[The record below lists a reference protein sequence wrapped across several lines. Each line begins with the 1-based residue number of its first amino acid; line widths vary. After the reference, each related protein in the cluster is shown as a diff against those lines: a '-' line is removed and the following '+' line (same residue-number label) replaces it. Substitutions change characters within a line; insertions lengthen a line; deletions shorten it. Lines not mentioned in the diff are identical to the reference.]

1 MSTFKNKNS
10 GFALLYAV
18 LLTGVILT
26 ISLGLSSILTK
37 QIVLSSVGANSQK
50 AYYAANTI
58 KECVIHWGIYGGVTG
73 NPNATAFGGWV
84 EGADDGNLNFIDPSP
99 NAQITCGDTNL
110 DVTTDGEGQINGVKY
125 HKFIVGN
132 TNRCN
137 DLGELKAGAEV
148 FMYERSS
155 DNNGKNNP
163 ISEVIATGYSPNCEL
178 SSRRVERE
186 IRGLGEFSNPFEI
199 VSTP

>member
-1 MSTFKNKNS
+1 MSTLKNKNS

-73 NPNATAFGGWV
+73 NQDATAFGGWV
-84 EGADDGNLNFIDPSP
+84 EDADGNLNFTDPSP
-99 NAQITCGDTNL
+99 GAQITCGDTNL
-110 DVTTDGEGQINGVKY
+110 DVSTDGEGQINGVRY

-132 TNRCN
+132 TTTRCN

-148 FMYERSS
+148 FMYERSPE
-155 DNNGKNNP
+155 DGGKNNP

-186 IRGLGEFSNPFEI
+186 IRGLGEFSNPFDI